1 VLQSFQM
8 DKLDNIYS
16 KHGEWPQAV
25 DIAETGISPED
36 LFNPELVSTALDLA
50 KKNPR
55 QRAIIRI
62 HQDLSDE
69 NHLMINAILGDSYVQ
84 PHKHEEKEKT
94 ESFRILKGKA
104 YVVFFD
110 DDGKV
115 EKKIEMSDTP
125 DGRKIVVVRPD
136 KWHTVVPVGEATL
149 LLEAK
154 RQPVGGYNPVT
165 DKTMAPWAP
174 DASNIESGQKYL
186 QDLVASIDKVQ

>member
-1 VLQSFQM
+1 M
-8 DKLDNIYS
+8 DKLDNIHAE
-16 KHGEWPQAV
+16 HGKWPQAV
-25 DIAETGISPED
+25 GITETGISSED
-36 LFNPELVSTALDLA
+36 LFNPELIGTALDLA
-50 KKNPR
+50 KKNSR

-62 HQDLSDE
+62 HQDLTDE
-69 NHLMINAILGDSYVQ
+69 NHLMVNAILGESYVP

-104 YVVFFD
+104 FVVFFD

-115 EKKIEMSDTP
+115 EKKIEMNAEP
-125 DGRKIVVVRPD
+125 DGRKVVVVRPD

-154 RQPVGGYNPVT
+154 RQPPGGYNPVT

-174 DASNIESGQKYL
+174 DQSDIEAGQKYL
-186 QDLVASIDKVQ
+186 QSLVASIDKA